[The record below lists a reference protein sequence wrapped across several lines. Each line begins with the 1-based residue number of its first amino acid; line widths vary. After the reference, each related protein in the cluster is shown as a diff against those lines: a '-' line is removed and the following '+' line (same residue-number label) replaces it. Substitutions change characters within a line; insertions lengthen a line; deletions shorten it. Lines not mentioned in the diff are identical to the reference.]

1 MRQKLTAAGVF
12 ILLLFLLRF
21 PDQALSAAREGMT
34 LWLNTLIPTL
44 LPFMILTGILLHTGN
59 LEKILNPLA
68 FFWKKFLGLSCWGAY
83 AFLLGMLCGFPMG
96 AKLSADLYANGK
108 ISRREA
114 EYLLTFANNPS
125 PSFLLSYLA
134 GSCLKSRTSGCK
146 ILGTLFL
153 SSMLCML
160 FFRFVVYKNHT
171 TDTWRETSHND
182 KKETSHSPGGAIVD
196 ASIMNG
202 FETIT
207 RLGGYILMFSL
218 MSAFIRHYWPF
229 SRLSGCLLLGITE
242 ITTGLHYLSA
252 LSLPYNWLYLFSMCA
267 TAFGGLCI
275 LAQTKSVLNRQLSLL
290 PYVAAKCL
298 SAVFTAGLILLHFF
312 FI

>member
-1 MRQKLTAAGVF
+1 MRQKLTVAGVL

-21 PDQALSAAREGMT
+21 PAQALFAAREGMA
-34 LWLNTLIPTL
+34 LWLNTLLPIL
-44 LPFMILTGILLHTGN
+44 LPFMILTGILLHSGS
-59 LEKILNPLA
+59 LEKLLDPLS
-68 FFWKKFLGLSCWGAY
+68 FFWKKFLGLSPWGAY
-83 AFLLGMLCGFPMG
+83 VFVLGMLCGFPMG
-96 AKLSADLYANGK
+96 AKLSADLYAAGK

-134 GSCLKSRTSGCK
+134 ASCLGGKTSGRE
-146 ILGTLFL
+146 ILAILFL

-171 TDTWRETSHND
+171 TGIPTENPE
-182 KKETSHSPGGAIVD
+182 KKETSHSPTGAIVD

-207 RLGGYILMFSL
+207 RLGGYILIFSL
-218 MSAFIRHYWPF
+218 LSAFIRHYWPF
-229 SRLSGCLLLGITE
+229 SRVSGGLLLGITE
-242 ITTGLHYLSA
+242 ITTGLHTLSA
-252 LSLPYNWLYLFSMCA
+252 LGLPYDWLYLFSMCA

-298 SAVFTAGLILLHFF
+298 SAVFTAGLVLLHLFLV
-312 FI
+312 